1 MAGVWLCSRW
11 ESEMSEDLSKVT
23 KFKFFLRA
31 DCLLS
36 AIVEAPNEE
45 VARERFEVG
54 QYGGYTIEDIG
65 EDELVRIE
73 IIEQFI
79 TSIKP

>member
-1 MAGVWLCSRW
+1 
-11 ESEMSEDLSKVT
+11 MSEDLTKVT
-23 KFKFFLRA
+23 MFKFFLRA

-45 VARERFEVG
+45 VAREPFKVG
-54 QYGGYTIEDIG
+54 QYKGGYTIEDIG

-73 IIEQFI
+73 MIEQFI
-79 TSIKP
+79 TSIRPLR